1 MVTDTSR
8 IPTRTFT
15 DPATVR
21 LINTAYLTEP
31 ALAPLADSDAERAIL
46 EALEGLTSSR
56 RAPMARPA
64 GVADD
69 ELLTEAAGYGW
80 SYVNAAF
87 CYTRTGGNRFNDET
101 RGAWYACWGPDAAV
115 TAQREI
121 VFHLT
126 RELDAVGVYENRTA
140 YRELVAGFTATFH
153 DLTADRG
160 APWLNADPA
169 QGYPAGQALAATIRS
184 GGGNGVLYPSVRH
197 DGGYCLAA
205 FRPALVQNVRQGR
218 TFAFVWAGRREPS
231 IQ

>member
-1 MVTDTSR
+1 MVTDTFR

-69 ELLTEAAGYGW
+69 ELLTQAAGYGW

-160 APWLNADPA
+160 AP
-169 QGYPAGQALAATIRS
+169 
-184 GGGNGVLYPSVRH
+184 
-197 DGGYCLAA
+197 
-205 FRPALVQNVRQGR
+205 
-218 TFAFVWAGRREPS
+218 
-231 IQ
+231 